1 MWASGAAGDEDR
13 AAGQRDPAFA
23 DVLCGELR
31 RGLAH
36 PVELRRCRDVVWSMT
51 DGMLWHR
58 LVEERGW
65 SNDRFAEWLGHVWV
79 DRLVTKQRRSSR

>member
-1 MWASGAAGDEDR
+1 
-13 AAGQRDPAFA
+13 
-23 DVLCGELR
+23 
-31 RGLAH
+31 
-36 PVELRRCRDVVWSMT
+36 MT